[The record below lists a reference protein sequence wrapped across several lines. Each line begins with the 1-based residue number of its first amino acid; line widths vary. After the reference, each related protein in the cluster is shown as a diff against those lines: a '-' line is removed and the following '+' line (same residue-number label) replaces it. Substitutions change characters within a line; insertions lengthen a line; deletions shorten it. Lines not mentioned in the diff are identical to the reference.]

1 MLSAKST
8 LIAGAVFGFLSVAL
22 GAFGAHALKDYLLET
37 NRLDTY
43 EKAVQY
49 QMYHALALL
58 FVGILSLQFPDL
70 KLDWVGLF
78 FVLGILIFSGSLYV
92 LCATGIRWMGAIT
105 PLGGICFLLGWGML
119 GWKVWKGLNP
129 NA

>member
-1 MLSAKST
+1 MLSAKSA
-8 LIAGAVFGFLSVAL
+8 LVAGTVLGFLSVAL

-49 QMYHALALL
+49 QMYHGLALL
-58 FVGILSLQFPDL
+58 FVGVLGLQFPEL
-70 KLDWVGLF
+70 KLNWVGFF
-78 FVLGILIFSGSLYV
+78 FVLGTLIFSGSLYV

-105 PLGGICFLLGWGML
+105 PIGGICFLLGWGML
-119 GWKVWKGLNP
+119 GWKLMMLKR
-129 NA
+129 

>member
-8 LIAGAVFGFLSVAL
+8 LIAGAIFGFFSVAL

-58 FVGILSLQFPDL
+58 FVGILGLQFPEL

-92 LCATGIRWMGAIT
+92 LCGTGIRWMGAIT
-105 PLGGICFLLGWGML
+105 PLGGICFLVGWGML
-119 GWKVWKGLNP
+119 AWKVTNISVYPK
-129 NA
+129 